1 MQEDRTMA
9 KIRHLVPF
17 AIAVISCS
25 GWLWAGEV
33 TGKVAVAK
41 PEQVI
46 VYIETVPGNFPATHV
61 KMDQQ
66 NKIFNPFVL
75 PVVQGSTVEFQNNDN
90 LAHNVL
96 GVGGD
101 EFNLGS
107 FSKGMIREHTFNKA
121 GHVALLCNIHPEMEA
136 HVLVLQNPYF
146 VRPNGSGDF
155 HLANVP
161 AGDYVIKA
169 WYDRKV
175 RKQSVKVPASGS
187 VTVVF

>member
-1 MQEDRTMA
+1 MA
-9 KIRHLVPF
+9 KMRCLSI
-17 AIAVISCS
+17 AIMVVSFC

-33 TGKVAVAK
+33 VGKVAVPK
-41 PEQVI
+41 PDHVV
-46 VYIETVPGNFPATHV
+46 VYIENVPGSYPATHA
-61 KMDQQ
+61 KIDQQ
-66 NKIFNPFVL
+66 GKVFTPFVL
-75 PVVQGSTVEFQNNDN
+75 PVVQGSTVEFHNSDN
-90 LAHNVL
+90 LAHNVM

-107 FSKGMIREHTFNKA
+107 FSKDSVREHTFNKP
-121 GHVALLCNIHPEMEA
+121 GQVSLLCNIHPEMEA

-146 VRPNGSGDF
+146 ARPDGNGQF

-175 RKQSVKVPASGS
+175 KKQNVKVPANGS
-187 VTVVF
+187 VTVDF

>member
-1 MQEDRTMA
+1 MT
-9 KIRHLVPF
+9 KIRCLML
-17 AIAVISCS
+17 AIMVASFC

-33 TGKVAVAK
+33 VGKVAVPK
-41 PEQVI
+41 PDRAV
-46 VYIETVPGNFPATHV
+46 VYIETVPGSFPATHV

-66 NKIFNPFVL
+66 NKVFTPFVL
-75 PVVQGSTVEFQNNDN
+75 PVVQGSTVEFHNSDN

-107 FSKGMIREHTFNKA
+107 FSKDMVREHTFTKP
-121 GHVALLCNIHPEMEA
+121 GQVSLLCNIHPEMEA

-146 VRPNGSGDF
+146 ARPNGNGEF
-155 HLANVP
+155 RLAGVP
-161 AGDYVIKA
+161 PGDYVIKA

-175 RKQSVKVPASGS
+175 KKQNVKVPASGS
-187 VTVVF
+187 VTVDF

>member
-9 KIRHLVPF
+9 KIRYLVPLAF
-17 AIAVISCS
+17 AVVSCS

-33 TGKVAVAK
+33 MGKVAVAK
-41 PEQVI
+41 PEQAI
-46 VYIETVPGNFPATHV
+46 VFIETVPGNFPATHV
-61 KMDQQ
+61 KMDQE
-66 NKIFNPFVL
+66 KKVFTPFVL
-75 PVVQGSTVEFQNNDN
+75 PVVQGSTVEFHNNDN

-107 FSKGMIREHTFNKA
+107 FSKGMVREHTFTKP
-121 GHVALLCNIHPEMEA
+121 GYVSLLCNIHPEMEA
-136 HVLVLQNPYF
+136 YVLVLQNPYF
-146 VRPNGSGDF
+146 ARLNGNGEF

-161 AGDYVIKA
+161 PGDYVIKA

-187 VTVVF
+187 VTVDF